1 MVEMA
6 RDGNMTKTSAIAKLA
21 STALGGLQ
29 SNVIELCIGVIT
41 KNVIQIQDSLK
52 RLALELNV
60 DFGLLESV
68 VEIVLNGYN
77 PDVDG

>member
-6 RDGNMTKTSAIAKLA
+6 RDGNMTKSSAIAKLA

-41 KNVIQIQDSLK
+41 KNAI
-52 RLALELNV
+52 
-60 DFGLLESV
+60 
-68 VEIVLNGYN
+68 
-77 PDVDG
+77 